1 MKGSKPYSPIALKQR
16 GIFLRKRCEARD
28 FFVCKNARCGIFL
41 RKRCEARDF
50 LFDEIGKRAYHF
62 AILNFWERYCNGTEN
77 Y

>member
-1 MKGSKPYSPIALKQR
+1 MKGSKPYSPIALEQR
-16 GIFLRKRCEARD
+16 GIFLRKRCEAGD
-28 FFVCKNARCGIFL
+28 FL

>member
-1 MKGSKPYSPIALKQR
+1 MKGSKPYSPIALEQR
-16 GIFLRKRCEARD
+16 GIFLCAKMRGAGFFCVQKCE
-28 FFVCKNARCGIFL
+28 V
-41 RKRCEARDF
+41 RDF

>member
-1 MKGSKPYSPIALKQR
+1 MKGSKPYSPIALEQR

-28 FFVCKNARCGIFL
+28 FFVCKNARCGIFCL
-41 RKRCEARDF
+41 TKS
-50 LFDEIGKRAYHF
+50 GKGHTIF

>member
-1 MKGSKPYSPIALKQR
+1 MKGSKPYSPIALEQR
-16 GIFLRKRCEARD
+16 
-28 FFVCKNARCGIFL
+28 GIFL